1 VDAASPSLVLDSPA
15 DASWTKGPTRVAGKA
30 EDPNGVVAVELSV
43 NGGPRTRLEPRPAV
57 PAAASAA
64 PPAAPAAPAAS
75 SAKAP
80 VAKPAAAPVP
90 AAAATPSASAAPAP
104 APAAAAP
111 KGPLA
116 SYSFDAELPLAEAE
130 DGILRLELFARDSAG
145 RESSLTRFVYKDNLP
160 PSLSLVLPPPGE
172 AVNGTTTLVGEA
184 ADSGRLASASFSAAK
199 GAAAEEVLGLSVFS
213 RTVDLAR
220 VAFPLPEGSGFSVA
234 DRAGNVAIL
243 SPELLVD
250 KEKDK
255 PVVEIAAPAELE
267 VIRADFF
274 VSGTAFDDDGVAA
287 IEAALDAGD
296 AGRQQALAA
305 RERLLGAR
313 IDLDPRRPAGVPRF
327 AVKSNPVALIPRI
340 GEFEQPRSVVIEQ
353 RTLKEIWRTL
363 VKLGP
368 EGAFGRLAL
377 LSLQRLKQL
386 QAAQIDGSTLLIR
399 DTKGRAAQEKFN
411 RLPIT
416 PAMAAALRDGA
427 LDLPGGYAALNLT
440 LRPYGLRA
448 TDLRRTAE
456 TFLSDRGVSGE
467 DRGHL
472 LSHGLERNPLVRR
485 HYDRAERL
493 DRKAEL
499 LAMWQ
504 TYATTKAPKRER
516 ARNG

>member
-1 VDAASPSLVLDSPA
+1 MALTHRAAMAANEPGTKLADSAPLPGGGRLVLIVRGPAKKSWVLRSRRAGRDTSVKIGEFPDLSIA
-15 DASWTKGPTRVAGKA
+15 DA
-30 EDPNGVVAVELSV
+30 
-43 NGGPRTRLEPRPAV
+43 RT
-57 PAAASAA
+57 
-64 PPAAPAAPAAS
+64 
-75 SAKAP
+75 
-80 VAKPAAAPVP
+80 
-90 AAAATPSASAAPAP
+90 
-104 APAAAAP
+104 
-111 KGPLA
+111 
-116 SYSFDAELPLAEAE
+116 
-130 DGILRLELFARDSAG
+130 
-145 RESSLTRFVYKDNLP
+145 
-160 PSLSLVLPPPGE
+160 
-172 AVNGTTTLVGEA
+172 
-184 ADSGRLASASFSAAK
+184 
-199 GAAAEEVLGLSVFS
+199 
-213 RTVDLAR
+213 
-220 VAFPLPEGSGFSVA
+220 
-234 DRAGNVAIL
+234 
-243 SPELLVD
+243 
-250 KEKDK
+250 
-255 PVVEIAAPAELE
+255 
-267 VIRADFF
+267 
-274 VSGTAFDDDGVAA
+274 
-287 IEAALDAGD
+287 
-296 AGRQQALAA
+296 AA
-305 RERLLGAR
+305 REIATGGRPDPRVPGGSLRALIEAYIESLGERPSARDARWAAGWLLGRDWSHELARRPAHLVEPHELAELLRGHAQAGATTSVNRARSMLSAAFAFGAR

-363 VKLGP
+363 VQLGP

-386 QAAQIDGSTLLIR
+386 QAAQIDRSTLLIR

-411 RLPIT
+411 RLPIP

-456 TFLSDRGVSGE
+456 TFLSDRGVSGG

-504 TYATTKAPKRER
+504 AYATTKAPKRER